1 MGKTI
6 VIDSGHGGEDPGAC
20 ANEREEAALNW
31 DFATVL
37 VTRARVAGLKA
48 IMVPHTPATTQGLRR
63 LKERVAVSVSNKAD
77 VFISIHWNA
86 SPNPNV
92 RGTEAWY
99 AQGDQ
104 KSADLAHAIVEATA
118 HALYTSARH
127 VRPDNENRLG
137 RLGVLHGHMKKT
149 KALLLEVGFISNE
162 QDLKNYDSMKT
173 KVADAIIAVL
183 NV

>member
-104 KSADLAHAIVEATA
+104 KSADLAHAIVEEVA
-118 HALYTSARH
+118 HAMYTSARG
-127 VRPDNENRLG
+127 VKPDSENRHG
-137 RLGVLHGHMKKT
+137 RLGVLHGHIAKT
-149 KALLLEVGFISNE
+149 RAFLLELGFVTNE

-173 KVADAIIAVL
+173 KIADSIIAVL
-183 NV
+183 TG

>member
-20 ANEREEAALNW
+20 AEREEAALNW

-48 IMVPHTPATTQGLRR
+48 VMVPHTPATTQGLRR

-104 KSADLAHAIVEATA
+104 KSADLAHAIVEEVA
-118 HALYTSARH
+118 HAMYTSARG
-127 VRPDNENRLG
+127 VKPDSENRHG
-137 RLGVLHGHMKKT
+137 RLGVLHGHIAKT
-149 KALLLEVGFISNE
+149 RAFLLELGFVTNE

-173 KVADAIIAVL
+173 KIADSIIAVL
-183 NV
+183 TG